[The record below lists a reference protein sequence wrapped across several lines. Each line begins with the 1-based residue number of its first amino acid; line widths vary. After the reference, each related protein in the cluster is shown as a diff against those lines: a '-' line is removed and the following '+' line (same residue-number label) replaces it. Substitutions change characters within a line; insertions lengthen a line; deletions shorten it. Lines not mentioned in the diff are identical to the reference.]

1 MATSTSD
8 IGGTDPPL
16 RHTRLP
22 RPLRPFRTGQYRLL
36 ATALGLSLAGSGM
49 WAVAVVWQVI
59 AIGAG
64 PSELSLIATAS
75 GVGLVATALL
85 GGVVADRASRR
96 RIILLAQSAK
106 AVAAGSV
113 AVTATMD
120 LLTPGQLIVVAA
132 VLGIADGFF
141 YPAYSALVPSVVPED
156 DLLAANGI
164 EGVLRPTLMQ
174 AAGPGAA
181 SALISVFAPSM
192 AFAGI
197 AGVHLLAATCT
208 AVMRQL
214 ETRGRTAR
222 AGSPIRSALSDL
234 RAGFA
239 YLLTTPWL
247 VGTLTFA
254 VTLVLVT
261 NGPIQILLPFAI
273 RDQGT
278 GGPQAFALALAC
290 YGLGGVTGSLTMSA
304 LPLPRRYLSVM
315 LLAWGGGCLPLAVLG
330 AADQLW
336 ILIAALFL
344 CGTLTSG
351 AGIIWGTLLQRRVPP
366 AMLGRVS
373 SLDFFVSLSAAPLS
387 MALVGPAAAAWGSQP
402 VFLVAAVA
410 PLTVAVLAIALARLR
425 RDEIDHPLPR
435 AR

>member
-8 IGGTDPPL
+8 IGDTDPAPG
-16 RHTRLP
+16 RARLP
-22 RPLRPFRTGQYRLL
+22 RPLRPFRTDQYRLL
-36 ATALGLSLAGSGM
+36 ASALALSLAGSGM

-64 PSELSLIATAS
+64 PSELSLIATAG

-96 RIILLAQSAK
+96 RIIVLAQSAK

-120 LLTPGQLIVVAA
+120 LLTPGQLIMVAV

-141 YPAYSALVPSVVPED
+141 YPAYSALVPSVVPQD

-208 AVMRQL
+208 AIMP
-214 ETRGRTAR
+214 EPGTRGRPAR
-222 AGSPIRSALSDL
+222 PGSPDRSAVSDL

-261 NGPIQILLPFAI
+261 VGPIQILLPFAI
-273 RDQGT
+273 RDQGAD
-278 GGPQAFALALAC
+278 GPQAFALALAC
-290 YGLGGVTGSLTMSA
+290 YGLGGVSGSLTMSA
-304 LPLPRRYLSVM
+304 LPLPRRYLSAM

-330 AADQLW
+330 AADHLW
-336 ILIAALFL
+336 VMIAALFL
-344 CGTLTSG
+344 CGALTSG
-351 AGIIWGTLLQRRVPP
+351 AGVIWGTLLQRRVPP

-387 MALVGPAAAAWGSQP
+387 MALVGPAAAAWGSRP

-425 RDEIDHPLPR
+425 RDEIDHPLTQTR
-435 AR
+435 

>member
-1 MATSTSD
+1 MSPSTSD
-8 IGGTDPPL
+8 IGDIDPAP
-16 RHTRLP
+16 RHARLP

-59 AIGAG
+59 AIGGG
-64 PSELSLIATAS
+64 PSELSLIGTAG

-106 AVAAGSV
+106 AMAAGSV
-113 AVTATMD
+113 VVTATMD
-120 LLTPGQLIVVAA
+120 LLTPGQLIVVAV

-141 YPAYSALVPSVVPED
+141 YPAYSALVPAVVPQD
-156 DLLAANGI
+156 DLLTANGI
-164 EGVLRPTLMQ
+164 EGMLRPTLMQ

-181 SALISVFAPSM
+181 STLISAFAPSM

-197 AGVHLLAATCT
+197 AGVHLLAATC
-208 AVMRQL
+208 AAIMR
-214 ETRGRTAR
+214 EPEARDRTAR
-222 AGSPIRSALSDL
+222 PGSPVRSVVSDL

-247 VGTLTFA
+247 VGTLAFA

-261 NGPIQILLPFAI
+261 IGPIQVLLPFTI
-273 RDQGT
+273 RDQGV
-278 GGPQAFALALAC
+278 GGPQAYALALAC
-290 YGLGGVTGSLTMSA
+290 YGLGGVIGSLTMSA
-304 LPLPRRYLSVM
+304 LTLPRRYLSVM
-315 LLAWGGGCLPLAVLG
+315 LLTWGGGCLPLAVLG

-336 ILIAALFL
+336 AVIAALFL
-344 CGTLTSG
+344 CGALTSG
-351 AGIIWGTLLQRRVPP
+351 AGVIWGTLLQRRVPP

-387 MALVGPAAAAWGSQP
+387 MALVGPAAAAWGSRP

-425 RDEIDHPLPR
+425 RDEIDHPLTR

>member
-1 MATSTSD
+1 MTTGTTGVD
-8 IGGTDPPL
+8 DTDPAPD
-16 RHTRLP
+16 RNRLP
-22 RPLRPFRTGQYRLL
+22 RPLRPFRTGRYRLL

-96 RIILLAQSAK
+96 RIILLAQAAK
-106 AVAAGSV
+106 ALGAGSV
-113 AVTATMD
+113 AVAATMD
-120 LLTPGQLIVVAA
+120 LLTPGHLIAVAA

-141 YPAYSALVPSVVPED
+141 YPAYSALVPAVVPQD

-181 SALISVFAPSM
+181 GALISVFAPGM
-192 AFAGI
+192 AFVAI
-197 AGVHLLAATCT
+197 AAVHLLAATCT
-208 AVMRQL
+208 AIMREP
-214 ETRGRTAR
+214 ETRDRTAR
-222 AGSPIRSALSDL
+222 AGNPVQSAVSDL

-254 VTLVLVT
+254 VTLVLVAG
-261 NGPIQILLPFAI
+261 GPIQVLLPFAI
-273 RDQGT
+273 RDQGA

-290 YGLGGVTGSLTMSA
+290 YGLGGVIGSLTMSA

-330 AADQLW
+330 AADQLG
-336 ILIAALFL
+336 IMIAALFL
-344 CGTLTSG
+344 HGALTSG
-351 AGIIWGTLLQRRVPP
+351 AGVIWGTLLQRRVPP
-366 AMLGRVS
+366 AMLGRIS

-387 MALVGPAAAAWGSQP
+387 MALVGPAAAEWGIRS
-402 VFLVAAVA
+402 VFLMAAIV

-425 RDEIDHPLPR
+425 RDELDHPLTG